1 MGDDKK
7 TPAKTDKKRVLQ
19 AKVTAKAPAVKGKV
33 AVKAKVPAVKGK
45 VAVKAKVP
53 AVKGK
58 LGIKIG
64 AKAPK
69 AKVSIKPK
77 VKVHLKAKL
86 PSMKVKLH
94 VKAASFK
101 WKASADF
108 ENKVAPSEFLKGQAC
123 RPNFMAAYQMLYNV
137 NYERSETQFYAK
149 KCFFALVR
157 LRGELS
163 CAACDNTKEKFFSD
177 PKKLAIKTDNA
188 ADLGYCIAFM
198 NNFNKYRTLIADMMK
213 LAKAMGVT
221 AAQEWAK
228 SNQKFYDN
236 REWAFDEK
244 CTGAAPAPA
253 TPAKKDDAKPATP
266 AKKDDAKPA
275 KKDDAK
281 PATPRRT

>member
-69 AKVSIKPK
+69 AKVSVKPK

-108 ENKVAPSEFLKGQAC
+108 ENKVAPSEFLLNTPC
-123 RPNFMAAYQMLYNV
+123 RPNFMAAYQILNNV

-163 CAACDNTKEKFFSD
+163 CAACDNTKEKFFSN
-177 PKKLAIKTDNA
+177 PKKLAVKVGDA
-188 ADLGYCIAFM
+188 ADLGYCIGFM

-213 LAKAMGVT
+213 FAREMGVT
-221 AAQEWAK
+221 AAQTWEK
-228 SNQKFYDN
+228 DN
-236 REWAFDEK
+236 NNFIQNKDWVFDEK

-253 TPAKKDDAKPATP
+253 TPAKKTDDKKPADAKKTDDKKPAD
-266 AKKDDAKPA
+266 AKKTDDM
-275 KKDDAK
+275 
-281 PATPRRT
+281 